1 LDFHGKHLIL
11 PKPTFENILYYLN
24 KTVPKR
30 LQGERERERERE
42 AIRVPPLFAG
52 GWSPPLLALG
62 PHRREGFRSKRK
74 DAILGSIVQC
84 LPKGRAL
91 IIID

>member
-42 AIRVPPLFAG
+42 RGDPSSASLCWWLVSASVGLGASPAG
-52 GWSPPLLALG
+52 GISL
-62 PHRREGFRSKRK
+62 
-74 DAILGSIVQC
+74 
-84 LPKGRAL
+84 
-91 IIID
+91 